1 MPNLSQISDNVP
13 LYKIKKYKH
22 ALEMMNENV
31 PLNIVKRRLHAQ
43 AVIELA
49 NNNQKKETK
58 MINRKCSIM
67 DAKLRERAIRVI
79 ICDPNSDKLC
89 AKCEYNPNYHPYGC
103 NMKLSSYGWS

>member
-1 MPNLSQISDNVP
+1 
-13 LYKIKKYKH
+13 
-22 ALEMMNENV
+22 
-31 PLNIVKRRLHAQ
+31 
-43 AVIELA
+43 
-49 NNNQKKETK
+49 